1 MNVSNPSYET
11 IDVIYANLYAAY
23 MRHDREAMITSC
35 AQCQNMD
42 IPQFHER
49 ANAEVEK
56 IYAMAGIQTYQLE
69 STIDKLPNNVLNIYA
84 VACMNVLF
92 EEKMRKLSYNNQH
105 ALQVLSKPAPF
116 HSDEVLYAQG
126 DNQLT
131 VENFLKVIKY
141 ALSIASIIDPNNK
154 AYSYANASALALQG
168 IDDALNNKSQ
178 TELTNHS
185 LHVATDFLANNVK
198 ESLDDTNSKRGVAIS
213 ALLVNLAIDFLIR
226 WRMGNN

>member
-1 MNVSNPSYET
+1 MVNISPLYDA
-11 IDVIYANLYAAY
+11 IDSAYTNLFAAY
-23 MRHDREAMITSC
+23 MRHDRDAMISCC
-35 AQCQNMD
+35 AQCQNMG

-49 ANAEVEK
+49 ANKDVEK

-69 STIDKLPNNVLNIYA
+69 STLDKLPDNVLNIYA

-105 ALQVLSKPAPF
+105 ALQVLSQPAPF

-141 ALSIASIIDPNNK
+141 ALSIASIIDPDNK

-178 TELTNHS
+178 PKLTNHT
-185 LHVATDFLANNVK
+185 LHVATDFLANSVK
-198 ESLDDTNSKRGVAIS
+198 DSLDDTNAKRSVAIS
-213 ALLVNLAIDFLIR
+213 ALLVNLAIDFLVK
-226 WRMGNN
+226 

>member
-1 MNVSNPSYET
+1 MNVNIPSYEA
-11 IDVIYANLYAAY
+11 IDSAYNNLFVAY

-49 ANAEVEK
+49 ANAEIEK

-69 STIDKLPNNVLNIYA
+69 STIDKLPDDVLNNYA

-105 ALQVLSKPAPF
+105 AYQVLSRPAPF
-116 HSDEVLYAQG
+116 HSDDVLYSQG
-126 DNQLT
+126 DDLLT
-131 VENFLKVIKY
+131 VENFLRVIKY
-141 ALSIASIIDPNNK
+141 ALSIASIIDPDNE

-178 TELTNHS
+178 IELTNHT
-185 LHVATDFLANNVK
+185 LHVATEFLANSVK
-198 ESLDDTNSKRGVAIS
+198 ESLDDTNAKRGVAIS

-226 WRMGNN
+226 

>member
-1 MNVSNPSYET
+1 MVNISTSYEAIHSAYT
-11 IDVIYANLYAAY
+11 NLFAAY
-23 MRHDREAMITSC
+23 MRHDRDAMITC
-35 AQCQNMD
+35 CGQCQNMG

-49 ANAEVEK
+49 ANKEVEK

-69 STIDKLPNNVLNIYA
+69 SIVDKLPDDVLNKYA

-92 EEKMRKLSYNNQH
+92 DEEMRKLSYNNQH
-105 ALQVLSKPAPF
+105 AFQVLSQPAPF
-116 HSDEVLYAQG
+116 HSDDVLYSQG

-141 ALSIASIIDPNNK
+141 ALSIASIIDPNNR

-198 ESLDDTNSKRGVAIS
+198 ESLDDTNTKRGVAIS

-226 WRMGNN
+226 